1 MTARKIAQENGWPAL
16 GASLR
21 ELHSVNDYLVQAV
34 HGLLNRP
41 TTAPPGP
48 GFAGEGVWWAILPV
62 QPEVLRLTQE
72 DGRRIKVAHIRRGKE
87 LSVNVCPIIAVVAR
101 TGASTC
107 RGRICPRAYRVSGAM
122 RAGSRCTARSNPAP
136 RHAPI
141 RHLKTLESG
150 TPSRSNPAPENGR
163 KRHLITE

>member
-1 MTARKIAQENGWPAL
+1 LTARKIAQENGWPAL

-72 DGRRIKVAHIRRGKE
+72 DGRRINLTKSDSRLA
-87 LSVNVCPIIAVVAR
+87 A
-101 TGASTC
+101 ASGG
-107 RGRICPRAYRVSGAM
+107 GRIAC
-122 RAGSRCTARSNPAP
+122 
-136 RHAPI
+136 
-141 RHLKTLESG
+141 G
-150 TPSRSNPAPENGR
+150 TG
-163 KRHLITE
+163 